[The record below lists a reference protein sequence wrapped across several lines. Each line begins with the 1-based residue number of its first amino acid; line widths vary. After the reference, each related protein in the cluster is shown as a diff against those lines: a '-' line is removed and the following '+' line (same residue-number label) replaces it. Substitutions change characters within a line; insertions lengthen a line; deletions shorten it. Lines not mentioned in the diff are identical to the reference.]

1 MRRSAWLLIGVVSCG
16 KNKGE
21 GADAEPE
28 VVPVSC
34 IADEEV
40 CIAFTADWSQ
50 DDADTL
56 CAEFGGVEGE
66 CAQDELG
73 HCLFEDGLAYY
84 LYDMPPLDAEAYCE
98 YLGGLWLEPGE
109 EPEEE

>member
-1 MRRSAWLLIGVVSCG
+1 MRLSAWLLVGFVGCG

-21 GADAEPE
+21 GTDAEPD

-34 IADEEV
+34 VADVEV
-40 CIAFTADWSQ
+40 CIAFTAEWSQ
-50 DDADTL
+50 DDADAL
-56 CAEFGGVEGE
+56 CTEFGGTEGE
-66 CAQDELG
+66 CAEGELG
-73 HCLFEDGLAYY
+73 HCLFEDGLAYF
-84 LYDMPPLDAEAYCE
+84 LYDMPPLDAEDYCD